1 MAGGPAAPVAL
12 NKRRDAAPPRAA
24 RADRPLKSILR
35 WRFEFARLGAWFA
48 VFQVSFF
55 LLLVVPL
62 VVMPLITGND
72 SIYVP

>member
-1 MAGGPAAPVAL
+1 MVLQQEYDNLL
-12 NKRRDAAPPRAA
+12 NYEVTIP
-24 RADRPLKSILR
+24 R

-62 VVMPLITGND
+62 VVMPLVTGND